1 MVAVWGNTLSLIGST
16 LGIVIDIVLFDAFS
30 PRKTF
35 EKRYVPFVVA
45 GGFIVFF
52 TLFALLVGSRLGYSF
67 KMVFEVASYYFLCT
81 ILYESRWDRRLL
93 IVVTLYAILYSSTY
107 WTDTLCMAILH
118 LTYEEYVWNVPLYS
132 AMFLIRPIVLLAI
145 ALIIRK
151 YHQPLAVGKQTRA
164 WVPLTAVFP
173 AGTLLVIWQV
183 YTHPGQQQTW
193 QICLLILDAVDV
205 AALLLFDHLEQNA
218 LNRER
223 LLAADVRAH
232 VQDENIEA
240 LSQAYAGQRKMTH
253 DYRAQLSTL
262 SELLETGEVEDAK
275 AYLAEM
281 KARQSERILLI
292 NTHNAAIDAVL
303 NQKGYQGR
311 QLGIDLRFR
320 VNDLSALRLPRVDVT
335 VVLGNLIDNA
345 LEACQT
351 LKEADRWVSI
361 QILYSHDTLSISI
374 INPSNP
380 VQIQDGEIPTTKAE
394 PLLHGFG
401 LRNVRDILDKYKAEY
416 TISYEDGRFVFL
428 ADWPDTD
435 LSKQDKELLH
445 S

>member
-1 MVAVWGNTLSLIGST
+1 MVEVWGSVLTLIGNAFT
-16 LGIVIDIVLFDAFS
+16 VCIDFILFDAFAT
-30 PRKTF
+30 RK
-35 EKRYVPFVVA
+35 K
-45 GGFIVFF
+45 GGRAYWGVIALGIAVSSVFS
-52 TLFALLVGSRLGYSF
+52 LLIDNNFGYEF
-67 KMVFEVASYYFLCT
+67 KIVFEVLTYYIICT
-81 ILYESRWDRRLL
+81 VLYESRWDRRLL

-205 AALLLFDHLEQNA
+205 AALLLLDHLEQSA

-351 LKEADRWVSI
+351 L
-361 QILYSHDTLSISI
+361 ILYSHDTLSISI

>member
-1 MVAVWGNTLSLIGST
+1 MVEVWGSVLTLIGNAFT
-16 LGIVIDIVLFDAFS
+16 VCIDFILFDAFAT
-30 PRKTF
+30 RK
-35 EKRYVPFVVA
+35 K
-45 GGFIVFF
+45 GGRAYWGVIALGIAVSSVFS
-52 TLFALLVGSRLGYSF
+52 LLIDNNFGYEF
-67 KMVFEVASYYFLCT
+67 KIVFEVLTYYIICT
-81 ILYESRWDRRLL
+81 VLYESRWDRRLL

-205 AALLLFDHLEQNA
+205 AALLLLDHLEQSA

-303 NQKGYQGR
+303 NRKGIRAGS
-311 QLGIDLRFR
+311 LASICVSVSTIFR
-320 VNDLSALRLPRVDVT
+320 PCGCR
-335 VVLGNLIDNA
+335 G
-345 LEACQT
+345 
-351 LKEADRWVSI
+351 WM
-361 QILYSHDTLSISI
+361 
-374 INPSNP
+374 
-380 VQIQDGEIPTTKAE
+380 
-394 PLLHGFG
+394 
-401 LRNVRDILDKYKAEY
+401 
-416 TISYEDGRFVFL
+416 
-428 ADWPDTD
+428 
-435 LSKQDKELLH
+435 
-445 S
+445 

>member
-1 MVAVWGNTLSLIGST
+1 MVEVWGSVLTLIGNAFT
-16 LGIVIDIVLFDAFS
+16 VCIDFILFDAFAT
-30 PRKTF
+30 RK
-35 EKRYVPFVVA
+35 K
-45 GGFIVFF
+45 GGRAYWGVIALGIAVSSVFS
-52 TLFALLVGSRLGYSF
+52 LLIDNNFGYEF
-67 KMVFEVASYYFLCT
+67 KIIFEVLTYYIICT
-81 ILYESRWDRRLL
+81 VLYESRWDRRLL

-173 AGTLLVIWQV
+173 VGTLLVIWQV

-205 AALLLFDHLEQNA
+205 AALLLLDHLEQSA

-292 NTHNAAIDAVL
+292 NTHNATIDAVL